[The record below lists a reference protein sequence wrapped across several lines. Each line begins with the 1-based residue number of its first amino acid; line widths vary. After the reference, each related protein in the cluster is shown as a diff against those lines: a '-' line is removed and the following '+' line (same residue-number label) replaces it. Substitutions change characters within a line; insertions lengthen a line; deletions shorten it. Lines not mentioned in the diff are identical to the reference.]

1 MCRFLVYC
9 GSSPIILS
17 KLVTEPSHSILT
29 QSYDSRLR
37 LDSRRPVNGDG
48 FGIGWYTDPSLGPD
62 PCIFTSTLPAW
73 NCVNLERLAPKTA
86 SNLIFAH
93 VRATTEGSLA
103 ENNCHPF
110 QHETLMWMHNGNI
123 GAWKAVKRPLASSL
137 RDKWFLEVRGGTDSE
152 WAFALFLDTLES
164 LGVDPSS
171 HPVGGFDPK
180 LLRKAMKSTV
190 AKINAFVE
198 SATANTTHQT
208 NGHSPPPSAMET
220 RSLLNFALTDGH
232 SVLVTRYVSSPTD
245 AAASLYYSSG
255 TAWVQGP
262 LPGQFRMERRDKA
275 SDVVLVASEPLTFE
289 RHNWLSVPTNTIV
302 TISNQTVDVRPIRD
316 ENWVEPGEGGRER
329 EQREGFARSKGLV
342 SKAPGGGAETPMVG
356 PGTPKPLVERTDG
369 MPIRTTNGHA
379 KAEDEDDEAVV
390 DMSRIR
396 RGGGAG
402 SRGELDFFNM
412 KVREVSSQN
421 GGSGGGGGSIGNVW
435 AT

>member
-1 MCRFLVYC
+1 MCRFLVYA

-48 FGIGWYTDPSLGPD
+48 FGIGWYTDLSLGPD

-123 GAWKAVKRPLASSL
+123 GAWKFVKRPLASSL
-137 RDKWFLEVRGGTDSE
+137 RDKWFLGVRGGTDSE
-152 WAFALFLDTLES
+152 WAFALFLDNLES

-171 HPVGGFDPK
+171 TPPGGFDPK
-180 LLRKAMKSTV
+180 MLRRAMKATI
-190 AKINAFVE
+190 AKINAFIKAVPKE
-198 SATANTTHQT
+198 H
-208 NGHSPPPSAMET
+208 GLDDVET
-220 RSLLNFALTDGH
+220 RSLLNFAVADGH
-232 SVLVTRYVSSPTD
+232 SVIVTRYVSSKSD

-255 TAWVQGP
+255 TAWVEGP
-262 LPGQFRMERRDKA
+262 SKGQFRMERRDKA

-302 TISNQTVDVRPIRD
+302 TICDQTVYVKPIKD
-316 ENWVEPGEGGRER
+316 EYWDGDPSRER
-329 EQREGFARSKGLV
+329 STGFARSKGLAA
-342 SKAPGGGAETPMVG
+342 KTPGGGQETPG
-356 PGTPKPLVERTDG
+356 SETPQPVVNLNGERKTVLG
-369 MPIRTTNGHA
+369 
-379 KAEDEDDEAVV
+379 KDD
-390 DMSRIR
+390 M
-396 RGGGAG
+396 
-402 SRGELDFFNM
+402 DFFNM
-412 KVREVSSQN
+412 KVKELGLGN
-421 GGSGGGGGSIGNVW
+421 GCVERD
-435 AT
+435 

>member
-1 MCRFLVYC
+1 MCRFLVYA
-9 GSSPIILS
+9 GSLPIILS

-37 LDSRRPVNGDG
+37 LDHRRPVNGDG

-110 QHETLMWMHNGNI
+110 QHGILMWMHNGNI
-123 GAWKAVKRPLASSL
+123 GAWKFVKRPLAASL
-137 RDKWFLEVRGGTDSE
+137 RDKWFLGVRGGTDSE

-171 HPVGGFDPK
+171 TPANGFDPK
-180 LLRKAMKSTV
+180 MLRRAMKATI
-190 AKINAFVE
+190 AKINAFIRAASTE
-198 SATANTTHQT
+198 H
-208 NGHSPPPSAMET
+208 GLIDEIEI
-220 RSLLNFALTDGH
+220 RSLLNFAVADGH
-232 SVLVTRYVSSPTD
+232 SVVVTRYVSSRTD

-255 TAWVQGP
+255 TAWVEGP
-262 LPGQFRMERRDKA
+262 SKGQFRMERRDKA

-302 TISNQTVDVRPIRD
+302 TICDQTVFVKPIKD
-316 ENWVEPGEGGRER
+316 EFWDGDPSRER
-329 EQREGFARSKGLV
+329 STGFAKSKGLAA
-342 SKAPGGGAETPMVG
+342 KLPGGGQETPG
-356 PGTPKPLVERTDG
+356 PETPQPVAR
-369 MPIRTTNGHA
+369 RNGRQGLE
-379 KAEDEDDEAVV
+379 KE
-390 DMSRIR
+390 
-396 RGGGAG
+396 
-402 SRGELDFFNM
+402 ELDFFNM
-412 KVREVSSQN
+412 KVKEL
-421 GGSGGGGGSIGNVW
+421 GLGNALVQQRD
-435 AT
+435 